1 MKGLSAR
8 NAEKRIKA
16 VTNNNS
22 GLFLCIFISVLIL
35 WLLVLIQ
42 HLFIRIPITAFLK
55 YILRS
60 ILHCFFISQLFSPLH
75 TSGSIRTFTRIFKLC
90 IAGSL
95 FIFRILPVV
104 PALRT
109 DMSAKLTINKSR
121 SGIIPGAAVSLQFL
135 KTYPNSTPFG
145 VEAAV
150 MYESRLLCSSQYSKR
165 AVEGPKIK
173 SVVPSI

>member
-121 SGIIPGAAVSLQFL
+121 SGIRSPRTTQKDFLYTGSSCQPAVLENISELHPL
-135 KTYPNSTPFG
+135 R
-145 VEAAV
+145 
-150 MYESRLLCSSQYSKR
+150 SRSCCD
-165 AVEGPKIK
+165 V
-173 SVVPSI
+173 